1 MDAAILFSAE
11 RRQLR
16 GDDAATPLPSSSS
29 SSVSS
34 SSVSSS
40 SSSLRPAAG
49 SGLLYRRCAHG
60 PGTSRSSSTIVRNVG
75 PLGGSS
81 DVFSDV
87 GSPMGAA
94 ATRSLP
100 GDDEDPTDELSGPHG
115 VAWAGGASWVIRSGQ
130 CSGLGGDAV
139 GALMAPHR
147 HLARDS
153 TQSSPPNHAGPDG
166 LARLAPDKRRALA
179 MRQSRGLDGHTAAV
193 GGCQRA
199 VLSRAAEDRWKQDL
213 LHRAGLLCS

>member
-16 GDDAATPLPSSSS
+16 GDDAATPPPS
-29 SSVSS
+29 SS

-60 PGTSRSSSTIVRNVG
+60 SGTSRSSSTIVRNVG

-94 ATRSLP
+94 ATRSLSS
-100 GDDEDPTDELSGPHG
+100 DDEDPTDELSGAHG
-115 VAWAGGASWVIRSGQ
+115 LAWAGGASWVIRSGQ

-139 GALMAPHR
+139 GALISAPHR

-153 TQSSPPNHAGPDG
+153 TQSSVPNHARPDG

-213 LHRAGLLCS
+213 LHRAGLFCS